1 MIQTFFPIALPLLFA
16 QQLAARPQTTRRA
29 AHDTVLKS
37 DSVITQARLDSVPV
51 ARIAFD
57 FGAGLDAPFG
67 ARDVELKVTSVPP
80 ATPRSQPTTSIQVR
94 LVRTPDTLSAELND
108 RVASGDRIAEVQ
120 AELPGRSGAPSTIVT
135 LYDAQVVSTHLT
147 MNEENIGLVQ
157 QRLGLEASIAQLT
170 GELQDAERQLTVTE
184 SLDKHK
190 LSSSIEVAHA
200 RATADVLTKRLAVER
215 EHLVLVEQQIAH
227 WTPIQEE
234 VVLSAARMQMESR

>member
-1 MIQTFFPIALPLLFA
+1 MIQTSFPIALPLFVAQFA
-16 QQLAARPQTTRRA
+16 ASPQAVRPSAR
-29 AHDTVLKS
+29 DTVLKR

-51 ARIAFD
+51 ARVAFD

-80 ATPRSQPTTSIQVR
+80 ATSKSQPTTTIQVR
-94 LVRTPDTLSAELND
+94 LVRTPDTLSAELSD
-108 RVASGDRIAEVQ
+108 RVSSGNRIAEVQ

-147 MNEENIGLVQ
+147 MNEDNIGLVQ

>member
-1 MIQTFFPIALPLLFA
+1 MMLSIVLPLLFT
-16 QQLAARPQTTRRA
+16 QLANSSRPTRPAAR
-29 AHDTVLKS
+29 DTIVKS

-147 MNEENIGLVQ
+147 MNEDNIGLVQ